1 MREVWRLSR
10 LLKIKSLIGVIGLG
24 YAGLPLALLCAKNN
38 FKVLGFDIDEKKVE
52 KISKGEC
59 YISYLNSKDVIK
71 AVKRKNLSVT
81 TDFSRLDEPDV
92 IIICVPTPLTQQ
104 RDPDMSHIIQTV
116 RQIRDRLRKGQLIIL
131 ESTTYPGT
139 TEELVK
145 SILEETDLICGV
157 DFYLAFSPEREDPGN
172 ELYSTNNIPKVVG
185 AFDNT
190 SGDLAQKLYNRIISK
205 TIRVSNARTAEAVK
219 LTENIFRAVN
229 IALVNELKVIY
240 ERMNIDIWE
249 VLDAAS
255 TKPFGFMR
263 FNPGPGWG
271 GHCIPLDPFYL
282 SWKAREYGLETK
294 FIELAG
300 EINRNMSQYVID
312 RLQQALNMRGK
323 DIKQSGIIIVG
334 VTYKKDIDDDRES
347 PAYKIMDIL
356 VRLEANVSYHDPYVS
371 EINKTRQ
378 WQDARPLKS
387 QPLTAETL
395 SLADAVIIVTDHTN
409 IDYRLIAKYARLII
423 DTRGVYRKP
432 LSNVVKA

>member
-145 SILEETDLICGV
+145 SILEETGLICGV

>member
-1 MREVWRLSR
+1 M
-10 LLKIKSLIGVIGLG
+10 KIKSLIGVIGLG

>member
-240 ERMNIDIWE
+240 NRMNIDIWE

>member
-10 LLKIKSLIGVIGLG
+10 SLKIKSLIGVIGLG

-334 VTYKKDIDDDRES
+334 VAYKKDIDDDRES

>member
-10 LLKIKSLIGVIGLG
+10 SLKIKSLIGVIGLG

-240 ERMNIDIWE
+240 NRMNIDIWE